1 MRTAR
6 PLATAQG
13 NLQGEV
19 PRMSETS
26 APVDGRLSR
35 NPQDV
40 SEMLLGMYRDA
51 QAQSLRLG
59 QHSQELQQLRTEL
72 EKQRT
77 GMELRTGEVTELRQT
92 SELLR
97 KSLVEQGELLS
108 RQRDEQKLRSD
119 LLERRIVQLEEDLR
133 FERARLSELRAD
145 VEGAQDKLMRA
156 NLSST
161 QARAVSVRATL
172 VAVVALAAAATA
184 LALQWRVL

>member
-1 MRTAR
+1 
-6 PLATAQG
+6 
-13 NLQGEV
+13 
-19 PRMSETS
+19 MSETT

-59 QHSQELQQLRTEL
+59 QHGQELQQLRTEL

-77 GMELRTGEVTELRQT
+77 GMELRTREVTELRQI

-119 LLERRIVQLEEDLR
+119 LLERRIVQLEEDMR

>member
-1 MRTAR
+1 M
-6 PLATAQG
+6 
-13 NLQGEV
+13 NE
-19 PRMSETS
+19 SS
-26 APVDGRLSR
+26 ASVDARLSR

-59 QHSQELQQLRTEL
+59 QHGQELQQLRTEL
-72 EKQRT
+72 VKQRT
-77 GMELRTGEVTELRQT
+77 GMDLRTGEVTELRQG

-108 RQRDEQKLRSD
+108 RLRDEQKLRSD

-145 VEGAQDKLMRA
+145 VEGTQDKLMRA
-156 NLSST
+156 NLAAT
-161 QARAVSVRATL
+161 QARAISTRATL
-172 VAVVALAAAATA
+172 VAVAALAAAAIA
-184 LALQWRVL
+184 LALQWQVL